1 MLVKEIKLNNYRNYS
16 NITIPLYPTLNI
28 IVGPNGIG
36 KTNILESI
44 IVSSNTKSFRTSND
58 RELIKKDKEYSK
70 IEIKSDVGDLKIV
83 INQTGKSLFINNNSV
98 KKTSEYIGKLNA
110 VLFKPSDLELFNQ
123 SPKERRKLLDIE
135 LGKISNEYLSSLVVY
150 NKLLKDKNKLLKENY
165 IDQNYL
171 DLIDKEMVPNI
182 INIIKLREEF
192 FRNINLWISNV
203 YQAISNTDTK
213 IEIVYKKCGK
223 EDEIKEKLFSSRDKD
238 YFYHYATFGP
248 NHEDYYFKFNDDEL
262 NSVASQ
268 GQKRMVFI
276 AFKFALI
283 KYIQQLTNTTPVI
296 LLDDVL
302 SELDIDNRNRLLRML
317 PKNAQI
323 IITDTDINGINLAKD
338 YNLIELKEKK
348 DA

>member
-28 IVGPNGIG
+28 IIGPNGIG
-36 KTNILESI
+36 KTNILESV
-44 IVSSNTKSFRTSND
+44 IVSSNTKSFRTTKDS
-58 RELIKKDKEYSK
+58 ELIKKEKEYSK
-70 IEIKSDVGDLKIV
+70 IEIDSDVGKLKIV
-83 INQTGKSLFINNNSV
+83 INQTGKCLFINNNPI

-110 VLFKPSDLELFNQ
+110 ILFKPSDLELFNQ

-135 LGKISNEYLSSLVVY
+135 LGKISNDYLSALVVY
-150 NKLLKDKNKLLKENY
+150 NKLLKDKNKLLKENK

-171 DLIDKEMVPNI
+171 DLIDQEMIPNI

-192 FRNINLWISNV
+192 FRNINLWITNI
-203 YQAISNTDTK
+203 YQAISNTNTK
-213 IEIVYKKCGK
+213 IQIVYKKCAEENEVK
-223 EDEIKEKLFSSRDKD
+223 DKLFNAREKD
-238 YFYHYATFGP
+238 YFYHYSTFGP

-283 KYIQQLTNTTPVI
+283 KYIQQLTNKTPVI

-323 IITDTDINGINLAKD
+323 IITDTDIKGINLTSD

>member
-28 IVGPNGIG
+28 IIGPNGIG
-36 KTNILESI
+36 KTNILESV
-44 IVSSNTKSFRTSND
+44 IVSSNTKSFRTTKDS
-58 RELIKKDKEYSK
+58 ELIKKEKEYSK
-70 IEIKSDVGDLKIV
+70 IEIDSDVGKLKIV
-83 INQTGKSLFINNNSV
+83 INQTGKCLFINNNPI

-110 VLFKPSDLELFNQ
+110 ILFKPSDLELFNQ

-135 LGKISNEYLSSLVVY
+135 LGKISNDYLSALVVY
-150 NKLLKDKNKLLKENY
+150 NKLLKDKNKLLKENK

-171 DLIDKEMVPNI
+171 DLIDQEMIPNI

-192 FRNINLWISNV
+192 FRNINLWITNI
-203 YQAISNTDTK
+203 YQAISNTNTK
-213 IEIVYKKCGK
+213 IQIVYKKCAEESEVK
-223 EDEIKEKLFSSRDKD
+223 DKLFNAREKD
-238 YFYHYATFGP
+238 YFYHYSTFGP

-283 KYIQQLTNTTPVI
+283 KYIQQLTNKTPVI

-323 IITDTDINGINLAKD
+323 IITDTDIKGINLTSD

>member
-28 IVGPNGIG
+28 IIGPNGIG
-36 KTNILESI
+36 KTNILESV
-44 IVSSNTKSFRTSND
+44 IVSSNTKSFRTTKDS
-58 RELIKKDKEYSK
+58 ELIKKEKEYSK
-70 IEIKSDVGDLKIV
+70 IEIDSDVGKLKIV
-83 INQTGKSLFINNNSV
+83 INQTGKCLFINNNPI

-110 VLFKPSDLELFNQ
+110 ILFKPSDLELFNQ

-135 LGKISNEYLSSLVVY
+135 LGKISNDYLSALVVY
-150 NKLLKDKNKLLKENY
+150 NKLLKDKNKLLKENK

-171 DLIDKEMVPNI
+171 DLIDQEMIPNI

-192 FRNINLWISNV
+192 FRNINLWISNI
-203 YQAISNTDTK
+203 YQAISNTNTK
-213 IEIVYKKCGK
+213 IQIVYKKCAEENEVK
-223 EDEIKEKLFSSRDKD
+223 DKLFNAREKD
-238 YFYHYATFGP
+238 YFYHYSTFGP

-283 KYIQQLTNTTPVI
+283 KYIQQLTNKTPVI

-323 IITDTDINGINLAKD
+323 IITDTDIKGINLTSD